1 MNHNFDDAQAILEE
15 LFQAIQEEKRI
26 RDRIKKDNPGFKQ
39 LSDKHWEQQ
48 EAFYWLHG
56 ATDFHET
63 NEIGRWLFD
72 SPPLSDTAKS
82 KASKCIKDWKTW
94 LEQTD
99 AYYGDFE
106 DFKLEK
112 PNKEEILYDY
122 IYRIAE
128 LVEKEG
134 KGARLE
140 WRALKSFLA
149 YMRHF
154 IPKEVAFIEQI
165 FPEEMD
171 LSFGRIIRLI
181 KPEVYPISQEIARD
195 ILFQLVQM
203 GTKGRP
209 NSFLTAL
216 ESLGLCWLCL
226 TASRL
231 RLPTHLKM
239 IQEMKA
245 SAIGMDGEYPYM
257 LVPTFFGDRKIRISN
272 HVAKFLIALSKI
284 PSKKPRDT
292 ILQSPKRSLTRTF
305 SRALQNCELN
315 YDKGNITYVTLL
327 SPPHHFGRN
336 VRSNPK

>member
-1 MNHNFDDAQAILEE
+1 MKNSINEAQKILEE
-15 LFQAIQEEKRI
+15 LLQEIQKEKDI

-56 ATDFHET
+56 ATGLHET
-63 NEIGRWLFD
+63 NELGRWLFD
-72 SPPLSDTAKS
+72 SPRLSDTAKS
-82 KASKCIKDWKTW
+82 KASKCIKDWKRW

-112 PNKEEILYDY
+112 PNKGEILYDY
-122 IYRIAE
+122 ILRIAV

-149 YMRHF
+149 YLRYF
-154 IPKEVAFIEQI
+154 IPQEVAFIEQI

-209 NSFLTAL
+209 NSFLTSL
-216 ESLGLCWLCL
+216 ESLGQCWLCL

-231 RLPTHLKM
+231 RLPTHLKL

-245 SAIGMDGEYPYM
+245 SAICIDDEFPYM
-257 LVPTFFGDRKIRISN
+257 LVPTLFGDRKVRISN

-284 PSKKPRDT
+284 PSKEPREK

-305 SRALQNCELN
+305 SRALQNCALN

-327 SPPHHFGRN
+327 SSPHHFGRD